1 MCLTNPVTANC
12 CQQEPFSNT
21 REVVKLCTKYWLAM
35 ILLHRLQHRRF
46 HQKISNNQNT
56 KIHHLHFNSHF
67 LPETGF
73 SQITQFF
80 FLHLFC
86 NRTLEDTWHILTLF
100 TAFPSPK
107 QQRHKTSICF
117 YFHDMKIENA
127 EWSLVLLRWQE
138 FAIRS
143 VAVFFDMPPRWWCR
157 WQICVGV
164 KAQVVNWKQ
173 VDVPASRSFR
183 LSWNALITHCMR
195 RWGVH

>member
-46 HQKISNNQNT
+46 HQKLSNNQNT

-143 VAVFFDMPPRWWCR
+143 VVVFLTCHRGGGAGGKYVSVSRLRLLIGNRWISLL
-157 WQICVGV
+157 Q
-164 KAQVVNWKQ
+164 
-173 VDVPASRSFR
+173 DRSG
-183 LSWNALITHCMR
+183 CPGMR
-195 RWGVH
+195 